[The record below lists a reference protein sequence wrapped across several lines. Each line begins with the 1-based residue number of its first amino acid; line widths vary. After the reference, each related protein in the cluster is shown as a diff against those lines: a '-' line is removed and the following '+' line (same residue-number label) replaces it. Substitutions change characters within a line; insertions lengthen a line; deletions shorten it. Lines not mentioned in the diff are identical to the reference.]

1 MPKLDELI
9 HSKSPQPHFHG
20 NIFHFILT
28 ELHRQIRREYQKFV
42 ENSWLPQCFQCAVTT
57 TEDQGPT
64 ASPANNAL
72 SANVLL
78 PASNTSTKKKNGPV
92 DAVDVTGQ
100 FLTMSPAHHPQGQT
114 STLMR
119 HHQMQRQH
127 AMPPYSGTLREHR
140 SGTMSPAGSSKYAGA
155 GHKYQYDFQ
164 NPELIYPHAAAAAA
178 NSQQFHQL
186 HHGMSSRLS
195 YYQFVIIF
203 KINIFQ
209 TNRFFQMITQK

>member
-1 MPKLDELI
+1 M
-9 HSKSPQPHFHG
+9 
-20 NIFHFILT
+20 
-28 ELHRQIRREYQKFV
+28 
-42 ENSWLPQCFQCAVTT
+42 QCANSTN
-57 TEDQGPT
+57 EDQGPT

-78 PASNTSTKKKNGPV
+78 PATNTTKKKNGP
-92 DAVDVTGQ
+92 DAVDVAGT
-100 FLTMSPAHHPQGQT
+100 FLTVSPSHHPQAQNHQT

-140 SGTMSPAGSSKYAGA
+140 SGTMTPAGSSKYSGA

-164 NPELIYPHAAAAAA
+164 NPELIYPHAA

-186 HHGMSSRLS
+186 HHG
-195 YYQFVIIF
+195 
-203 KINIFQ
+203 
-209 TNRFFQMITQK
+209 